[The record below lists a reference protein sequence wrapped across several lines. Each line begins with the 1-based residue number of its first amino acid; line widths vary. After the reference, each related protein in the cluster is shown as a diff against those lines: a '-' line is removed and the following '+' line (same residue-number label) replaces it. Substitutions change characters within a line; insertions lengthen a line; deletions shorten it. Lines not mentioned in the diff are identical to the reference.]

1 MKGPAGTSP
10 RAGRPPALIQPGMS
24 RVRFSATALTGQKKK
39 NTAPCFPWRARHGS
53 TPPYMPRV
61 SVQKRGGAAPGGP
74 KGVA

>member
-39 NTAPCFPWRARHGS
+39 HGAVLSLASKARVNTALHAACQRAEAG
-53 TPPYMPRV
+53 
-61 SVQKRGGAAPGGP
+61 RGGPGWP
-74 KGVA
+74 QGVA